1 MSEEVAEPLM
11 TLEELQERRNK
22 TAGKKQMVL
31 ARLANVK
38 KMYKLLNQNLETIRQ
53 SEELYDELEAAIKRH
68 NALKEVRDRW

>member
-1 MSEEVAEPLM
+1 MSENVTEPLM

>member
-1 MSEEVAEPLM
+1 MSENVAEPLM

>member
-1 MSEEVAEPLM
+1 MSENVAEPLM

-31 ARLANVK
+31 ARLAHVR
-38 KMYKLLNQNLETIRQ
+38 KMYKLLNQNLETIRRT
-53 SEELYDELEAAIKRH
+53 EELYDELEAAIKRR